1 MEITTI
7 KLQKNTKNRL
17 DKLKIHRR
25 ESYDDIIQKI
35 LEILNLCRSQPEKAR
50 LKLIEIDKIN
60 HSFIYSLKEKN
71 TKKFS

>member
-60 HSFIYSLKEKN
+60 HSSIYPPKRKE
-71 TKKFS
+71 S